1 LQPGSIRLSVS
12 CLIVKSNMDI
22 KITTLAPSRNEFWIS
37 MFCKALYLFVLLKI
51 VFSWEALESILVF
64 SPFNFY
70 SWKLNL
76 LYAPLVLLKVNLK
89 FFLLTFLGI
98 LLISIYI
105 RLNYISAIL
114 IFWFSISLSRLL
126 LPVFNG
132 SDLVLSLFLFIAIFL
147 PDAPKIKLPVDASL
161 QDNISRWAVMLIRV
175 ELALIYFLSGYDKLM
190 SDAWQSGAAVY
201 SIINLNFYYNSLFSL
216 QLSES
221 QFLVISWITVLFEL
235 VFPLGVWFEK
245 TRPYFLIAGIIFH
258 LTIIIFL
265 GLIDF
270 GVLMIISYLIFL
282 PFKDRKTSL
291 A

>member
-1 LQPGSIRLSVS
+1 
-12 CLIVKSNMDI
+12 MDI

-37 MFCKALYLFVLLKI
+37 MFCKALYLFILLKI
-51 VFSWEALESILVF
+51 VFSWEALESISVF

-70 SWKLNL
+70 SWLSCL
-76 LYAPLVLLKVNLK
+76 LYAPLSLVKVNLYL
-89 FFLLTFLGI
+89 FLLTFLGI
-98 LLISIYI
+98 LLVSIFI
-105 RLNYISAIL
+105 RINYISAIL

-147 PDAPKIKLPVDASL
+147 PDAPKIKILVDASL
-161 QDNISRWAVMLIRV
+161 QNNISRWAVMLIRV

-190 SDAWQSGAAVY
+190 SEAWQSGAAVY